1 MGGGI
6 SACFAILSPK
16 RTQSLMVMDSNT
28 AAGLEPSASV
38 RASRLE
44 TINLCA
50 RAATEGE
57 RQALVEQFIADNAS
71 YRIWRDDR
79 LITPPPDHRE
89 YRAIAIAATAPLGLG
104 DTVGCML
111 DSDFPVER
119 IAEIKVPT
127 LVLAGSHDPGMKTV
141 KITHERIGHSK
152 FKLIDNAGHLSNI
165 DQPRDFDAAVL
176 EFLERV
182 EA

>member
-28 AAGLEPSASV
+28 AAGLEPAASV
-38 RASRLE
+38 RASRQE
-44 TINLCA
+44 TIDLCA

-79 LITPPPDHRE
+79 LITPPRDHRV
-89 YRAIAIAATAPLGLG
+89 YHAIATTAPLGLG
-104 DTVGCML
+104 GTVGCML

-119 IAEIKVPT
+119 VAEIKVPT
-127 LVLAGSHDPGMKTV
+127 LVLAGSHDPGMQAV